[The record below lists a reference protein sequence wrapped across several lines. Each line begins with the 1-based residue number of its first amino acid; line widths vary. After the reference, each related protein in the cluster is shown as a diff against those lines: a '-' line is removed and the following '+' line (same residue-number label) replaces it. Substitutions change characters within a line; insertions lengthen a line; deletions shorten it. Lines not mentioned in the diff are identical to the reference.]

1 MTYTQPTTNAAL
13 FTLALLS
20 IMFGM
25 VLCEMLLFVDQI
37 PAWGLLPAFFG
48 VGVLCKFILLLH
60 KQLLSIT
67 KQVRVVTIEFDW
79 YLGLQEVRNGHY
91 G

>member
-1 MTYTQPTTNAAL
+1 MTNTQPTTDAAL

-20 IMFGM
+20 VMFGM

-48 VGVLCKFILLLH
+48 AGVLCKFILVLH
-60 KQLLSIT
+60 KQMMDAT
-67 KQVRVVTIEFDW
+67 QQVRVVTVEFDW
-79 YLGLQEVRNGHY
+79 NLGLQEAHNGHY

>member
-20 IMFGM
+20 FMFGM

-48 VGVLCKFILLLH
+48 TSVLCKFILTFH
-60 KQLLSIT
+60 KQMIGAT
-67 KQVRVVTIEFDW
+67 QQVRVVTVEFDW
-79 YLGLQEVRNGHY
+79 NLGLQEVRNGHY

>member
-20 IMFGM
+20 VMFGM

-48 VGVLCKFILLLH
+48 AGVLCKFILVLH
-60 KQLLSIT
+60 KQMLDAT
-67 KQVRVVTIEFDW
+67 KQVRVVTVEFDW
-79 YLGLQEVRNGHY
+79 NLGLPEVRNGHY